1 MKLYEITNGFMDLLH
16 NEELTEEEANH
27 IGEELAIALR
37 DKSSDIIGF
46 YLNEK
51 ADIEAIDTEIKRL
64 QEMKKRKVN
73 NLERF
78 KEYVKS
84 NMEQLNLQ
92 KIETE
97 LGKITLAKNPIS
109 VEIID
114 EDKIPEQ
121 YKTAEITYKIDKK
134 AIANDYKEGKVIEG
148 VNVHDDNTSLRIK

>member
-1 MKLYEITNGFMDLLH
+1 MKLYEITNGFMELLN
-16 NEELTEEEANH
+16 NEEITEEEANH

-37 DKSSDIIGF
+37 EKSSDIIGF

-51 ADIEAIDTEIKRL
+51 ADLEAIDTEIKRL
-64 QEMKKRKVN
+64 QEMKKSKVN

-78 KEYVKS
+78 KEYVKQ

-148 VNVHDDNTSLRIK
+148 VNIHDDNTSLRFK

>member
-97 LGKITLAKNPIS
+97 LGKITLAKNPLS

-134 AIANDYKEGKVIEG
+134 AIASDYKEGKVIEG
-148 VNVHDDNTSLRIK
+148 VNIHDDNTSLRIK

>member
-1 MKLYEITNGFMDLLH
+1 MKLYEITNGFMNLLH

-37 DKSSDIIGF
+37 EKSSDIIGF

-97 LGKITLAKNPIS
+97 LGKITLAKNPLS

-148 VNVHDDNTSLRIK
+148 VNIHDDNTSLRIK